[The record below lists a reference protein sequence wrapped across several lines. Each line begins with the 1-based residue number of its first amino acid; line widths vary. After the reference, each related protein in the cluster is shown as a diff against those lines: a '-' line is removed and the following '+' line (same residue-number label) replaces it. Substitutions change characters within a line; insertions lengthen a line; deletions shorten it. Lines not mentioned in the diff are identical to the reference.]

1 MTLRSRVANITPEH
15 VMLVSLI
22 ALGTMFYVIPDL
34 EEYSRNASIFPQ
46 YTAAVVVVGSALLLV
61 GSYLPGPLRKF
72 VVEEVAITS
81 GETTQEFV
89 EEQETRT
96 EEVEAEEDTR
106 RETIGTDY
114 GYDVN
119 DTVVMMVFSTLYLAA
134 GYAAGML
141 YVTPLFVV
149 AYTQWFKVRWWIS
162 LLLAALATAIIY
174 LFIEYL
180 LIPFDQGQYVFTQGL
195 L

>member
-1 MTLRSRVANITPEH
+1 MTVRSRVANITPEH
-15 VMLVSLI
+15 VMLVSLMV
-22 ALGTMFYVIPDL
+22 LGTVFYVIPDL
-34 EEYSRNASIFPQ
+34 EDYSRNASIFPQ
-46 YTAAVVVVGSALLLV
+46 YTGAIVVVGAALLLV
-61 GSYLPGPLRKF
+61 GSYLPGPIRSF
-72 VVEEVAITS
+72 VVEEVSITS
-81 GETTQEFV
+81 GETTKEFMD
-89 EEQETRT
+89 EKEKRT
-96 EEVEAEEDTR
+96 EEVEEKEDVR
-106 RETIGTDY
+106 RETLGTDY
-114 GYDVN
+114 GFHVN
-119 DTVVMMVFSTLYLAA
+119 DTVVMMVLSTLYLAA

-149 AYTQWFKVRWWIS
+149 AYTQWFKVRWWLS